1 MKKIY
6 ITDYIKNPDIEK
18 KILSKY
24 AEVICLNEKDEEKI
38 TDEISDA
45 DGILVWHTK
54 ISEITLK
61 KLNKQTAIIR
71 YGVGIDN
78 IDLKSVKKYN
88 HIFDELRSY
97 GVIAA

>member
-18 KILSKY
+18 ILSKY
-24 AEVICLNEKDEEKI
+24 AEVICLNRKMRKI
-38 TDEISDA
+38 SDEISNA

-61 KLNKQTAIIR
+61 N
-71 YGVGIDN
+71 
-78 IDLKSVKKYN
+78 
-88 HIFDELRSY
+88 
-97 GVIAA
+97 